1 MIEFNSSFFL
11 QLINFLVLILILY
24 ILLFKPIVKNL
35 NTREGIINS
44 LKEDTEKLNKKADK
58 LVEEYNISIA
68 NAKKDSADIINKAK
82 TEAITEQNKIISD
95 AKEQFKN
102 MVDDA
107 KRQIHTET
115 DKASLELKKG
125 AEPLSKLLA
134 EKILGR
140 DVN

>member
-11 QLINFLVLILILY
+11 QLINFLVLILILHL
-24 ILLFKPIVKNL
+24 LLFKPIIKNL
-35 NTREGIINS
+35 NKREGIIKS
-44 LKEDTEKLNKKADK
+44 LKDETENLNKKSDK
-58 LVEEYNISIA
+58 LVEEYNISIV
-68 NAKKDSADIINKAK
+68 NAKNESLNIINTAKA
-82 TEAITEQNKIISD
+82 EAIAEQNKIISD
-95 AKEQFKN
+95 AKEIFKD

-107 KRQIHTET
+107 KKQIHTET
-115 DKASLELKKG
+115 EKASLKLKEG